1 MALTRKGHE
10 TTSKIRK
17 AWGLSQDTAL
27 ARVKELLSFPPFL
40 KFPDFDR
47 EFQVHVDASEEG
59 VGAFLAQP
67 TNSKTSD
74 QEVDSVAYYSQR
86 FKSGQRH
93 YSASMNKR
101 CAVVLAL
108 THWRPFFKEKSE
120 RT

>member
-1 MALTRKGHE
+1 MGTFSRHS
-10 TTSKIRK
+10 TSPCQRITFVSPIFEI
-17 AWGLSQDTAL
+17 L
-27 ARVKELLSFPPFL
+27 
-40 KFPDFDR
+40 FDR